1 MQGFFIP
8 YRHAAAVRPAGYPAL
23 EPLFRQAGPAMRA
36 VLDRIAGWGDRLARF
51 AGPPPL
57 PRWDQDWFPRLDG
70 AAAYALVRSR
80 APARIVEIG
89 SGHSTRFMAMAI
101 ADGGLATRLTCIDPQ
116 PRAALAGLPVE
127 HRRRL
132 LGEADI
138 ADLATL
144 GEGDLL
150 FVDSSHIAMPG
161 SDVDRLLGDVL
172 PRLAAGT
179 LVHVHDIALP
189 DAYPPAWDWRA
200 YNEQLPV
207 ACLLLGGAFEIL
219 FASHWLATRQPDWLE
234 AAGVTRLP
242 LVPGAVETSL
252 WLRKTAPAL
261 GPTS

>member
-1 MQGFFIP
+1 
-8 YRHAAAVRPAGYPAL
+8 
-23 EPLFRQAGPAMRA
+23 
-36 VLDRIAGWGDRLARF
+36 
-51 AGPPPL
+51 
-57 PRWDQDWFPRLDG
+57 
-70 AAAYALVRSR
+70 
-80 APARIVEIG
+80 
-89 SGHSTRFMAMAI
+89 MAI

-116 PRAALAGLPVE
+116 PRARLHGLDVE
-127 HRRRL
+127 HRPHL
-132 LGEADI
+132 LGERDI

-144 GEGDLL
+144 GEGDVL

-242 LVPGAVETSL
+242 LAPGAVETSL

-261 GPTS
+261 EPTS